1 MVIVGYGTQT
11 RKEVT
16 GAVVSVDDGVISKTA
31 TADLGAS
38 LQGQVA
44 GVNVQAS
51 SGRPGEAAN
60 IQIRGLGSVN
70 AGALGPL
77 YVVDGIPYEGNPN
90 IAPEQIKSIDI
101 LKDGA
106 AASVYGTRASNGVI
120 LITTKRG
127 VEGEMKVSFNAYGG
141 VQNITSGTPLMNAQQ
156 QLYVEEVRL
165 EALGRETT
173 IFTQNPRIFDFDS
186 DFVGDVQN
194 DNAPIQNYSLN
205 VSGGIQGLT
214 LNFNTNYFN
223 QRGILISS
231 GFDRLTNRIT
241 GQYTKGK
248 FRAFTSIAM
257 TRENTQ
263 QEPWALYE
271 NGISQSPW
279 SRPLSEIPSTGE
291 NSFELDV
298 DNDVL
303 YSFLARRLNN
313 IDERETNRLN
323 VAINMQYEIAKGL
336 IYKVNLGRNT
346 WNYERKFFQPQYL
359 AFRRDGTFNPTA
371 SVPQANLDED
381 FTFTERETFENILSY
396 NTSFG
401 QHNLNLV
408 GVVSYEQFDSKIIG
422 LGVLFDENASNDIQT
437 LGAGSETV
445 APTSLNEERR
455 LTGKMFRVQY
465 NYDQKYLFSA
475 SIRRDGSSKFS
486 QDNRYGNF
494 LGVSGGWNIH
504 AEDFFNIGAVDV
516 FKLRA
521 SWAEVGNQNIP
532 SYAFDPIIETGIN
545 YPFGPNEALNFGAI
559 QRRYVDPEIKWE
571 TTISRNLGLDL
582 SLFDYKLNFTADFY
596 LNEKEDMLLQERLA
610 PSTGT
615 HQPRAANVYDVKV
628 TNAGNMTNTGFE
640 FALNYQNTA
649 SNGLKYRISSTFTRN
664 INEVTD
670 LNGLDR
676 GYANGR
682 PVISRGNNTDF
693 TTFLAVGYEAGAF
706 FLVQNDGVIKTAE
719 ELAVYKEIDAS
730 AQLGDIRYIDQ
741 NGDGKIDD
749 QDRVYAGSGQ
759 AAFEAGLG
767 LNLEYKNFDF
777 YVQTYTSYGAE
788 VYNGA
793 KLFAYSGGRHADL
806 YHMWSPQNPD
816 SDVPA
821 ARQNAF
827 HNNVRAR
834 SDLFLEDGS
843 YIRIRNINIGYTFS
857 NLSRYKIEK
866 FRVYL
871 AALNP

>member
-1 MVIVGYGTQT
+1 MELRLTLQQKFKRLGALWIAILAISFSYAQSSNVKGIITGDGETLIGVNVLVKGTASGTVTDFNGAYDIAVSPNDTLVISYTGYEAQEIAVGNRTTLNIELQQSSSQLEEVVIVGYGTQT

-346 WNYERKFFQPQYL
+346 WNYERKFF
-359 AFRRDGTFNPTA
+359 
-371 SVPQANLDED
+371 
-381 FTFTERETFENILSY
+381 
-396 NTSFG
+396 
-401 QHNLNLV
+401 
-408 GVVSYEQFDSKIIG
+408 
-422 LGVLFDENASNDIQT
+422 
-437 LGAGSETV
+437 
-445 APTSLNEERR
+445 
-455 LTGKMFRVQY
+455 
-465 NYDQKYLFSA
+465 
-475 SIRRDGSSKFS
+475 
-486 QDNRYGNF
+486 
-494 LGVSGGWNIH
+494 
-504 AEDFFNIGAVDV
+504 
-516 FKLRA
+516 
-521 SWAEVGNQNIP
+521 
-532 SYAFDPIIETGIN
+532 
-545 YPFGPNEALNFGAI
+545 
-559 QRRYVDPEIKWE
+559 
-571 TTISRNLGLDL
+571 
-582 SLFDYKLNFTADFY
+582 
-596 LNEKEDMLLQERLA
+596 
-610 PSTGT
+610 
-615 HQPRAANVYDVKV
+615 
-628 TNAGNMTNTGFE
+628 
-640 FALNYQNTA
+640 
-649 SNGLKYRISSTFTRN
+649 
-664 INEVTD
+664 
-670 LNGLDR
+670 
-676 GYANGR
+676 
-682 PVISRGNNTDF
+682 
-693 TTFLAVGYEAGAF
+693 
-706 FLVQNDGVIKTAE
+706 
-719 ELAVYKEIDAS
+719 
-730 AQLGDIRYIDQ
+730 
-741 NGDGKIDD
+741 
-749 QDRVYAGSGQ
+749 
-759 AAFEAGLG
+759 
-767 LNLEYKNFDF
+767 
-777 YVQTYTSYGAE
+777 
-788 VYNGA
+788 
-793 KLFAYSGGRHADL
+793 
-806 YHMWSPQNPD
+806 
-816 SDVPA
+816 
-821 ARQNAF
+821 
-827 HNNVRAR
+827 
-834 SDLFLEDGS
+834 
-843 YIRIRNINIGYTFS
+843 
-857 NLSRYKIEK
+857 
-866 FRVYL
+866 
-871 AALNP
+871 